1 MLWHFAKLGIYFEK
15 STTFAKKNI
24 MELIFNGTLVNEGT
38 VFHGYVAVDEGVIV
52 ALGEGS
58 PSESLMSRADV
69 VTDANG
75 DFLLPGV
82 IDEHVHLREPGMTHK
97 GDIASETLAAV
108 AGGVTSVMDMPNVA
122 PPTVTQEALDDKLDR
137 MARTSLVNYSAY
149 AGATATNIDWLRT
162 LDYSQ
167 VCGVKV
173 FMGSSTGG
181 MLLDDDQA
189 LQRLFAT
196 VPTIIA
202 AHCEDEG
209 IIAHNRE
216 AWREVHGGYI
226 PAAMHPQ
233 VRSRE
238 ACLRSTRRA
247 VDLARA
253 AGARL
258 HVLHITTAD
267 ELALFRGELP
277 LRDKRITAETCV
289 GHLWFSDEDYPR
301 LGNRIRV
308 NPAVKTIADREALR
322 RAVAEGVVD
331 VVATDHAPHLLS
343 EKYENYLKI
352 PSGMPLAQFSLLMML
367 ELVRQGEFPFQ
378 RLVQVM
384 CHAPA
389 ELFAIER
396 RGYLRPGYHADVVQV
411 QRVDDGWTVAD
422 SDVLSRC
429 GWTPMVGAKL
439 HHRVVRTW
447 VNGHRVYDQ
456 GQVDKEHK
464 GQRLMFKR

>member
-1 MLWHFAKLGIYFEK
+1 
-15 STTFAKKNI
+15 
-24 MELIFNGTLVNEGT
+24 MELIFNAKVVNEGT
-38 VFHGYVAVDEGVIV
+38 VFHGYVVIDEGVTV
-52 ALGEGS
+52 AVGENS
-58 PSESLMSRADV
+58 PSESLMSRAEV
-69 VTDANG
+69 VTDVNG
-75 DFLLPGV
+75 DYLLPGV

-216 AWREVHGGYI
+216 AWREAHGSYI
-226 PAAMHPQ
+226 PAAIHPQ

-253 AGARL
+253 TGARL

-267 ELALFRGELP
+267 ELALFHGELP
-277 LRDKRITAETCV
+277 LSDKRITAEACV

-308 NPAVKTIADREALR
+308 NPAVKTTADREALR

-367 ELVRQGEFPFQ
+367 ELVRQEEFSIQ

-389 ELFAIER
+389 ELFSIER
-396 RGYLRPGYHADVVQV
+396 RGYLRPGYHADMVQV

-422 SDVLSRC
+422 SDVRSRC
-429 GWTPMVGAKL
+429 GWTPVVGAKL

-447 VNGHRVYDQ
+447 VNGQRVYDQ

>member
-1 MLWHFAKLGIYFEK
+1 MLCHFAKLGIYFEK
-15 STTFAKKNI
+15 STTFAKKII
-24 MELIFNGTLVNEGT
+24 MELIFNATLVNENSICR
-38 VFHGYVAVDEGVIV
+38 GYVAVNQGIIEEV
-52 ALGEGS
+52 GEGE
-58 PSESLMSRADV
+58 PNESLMGRAAVMTDV
-69 VTDANG
+69 GG
-75 DFLLPGV
+75 DLLLPGV

-108 AGGVTSVMDMPNVA
+108 AGGVTTVMDMPNVT
-122 PPTVTQEALDDKLDR
+122 PPTVTQDALDDKMER
-137 MARTSLVNYSAY
+137 MARSSLVNYSAY

-162 LDYSQ
+162 IDYSQ

-189 LQRLFAT
+189 LHRLFAT
-196 VPTIIA
+196 VPALIA

-209 IIAHNRE
+209 IIARNRE
-216 AWREVHGGYI
+216 AWREAHGSYI
-226 PAAMHPQ
+226 PAAIHPQ

-238 ACLRSTRRA
+238 ACVRSTRRA

-253 AGARL
+253 TEARL
-258 HVLHITTAD
+258 HVLHVTTAD
-267 ELALFRGELP
+267 ELALFHGDLP
-277 LRDKRITAETCV
+277 LSDKRITAEACV
-289 GHLWFSDEDYPR
+289 GHLWFSDEDYAR

-308 NPAVKTIADREALR
+308 NPAVKTAADREALR

-331 VVATDHAPHLLS
+331 VVATDHAPHLLT
-343 EKYENYLKI
+343 EKYENCLKI

-367 ELVRQGEFPFQ
+367 ELVRQEVFSIQ
-378 RLVQVM
+378 RVVQAM

-389 ELFAIER
+389 ELFAIAQ
-396 RGYLRPGYHADVVQV
+396 RGYLRRGYHADMVQV
-411 QRVDDGWTVAD
+411 RHVDEGWTVTD
-422 SDVLSRC
+422 DDVRSRC
-429 GWTPMVGAKL
+429 RWTPIVGAKL

-456 GQVDKEHK
+456 GLVDTAHK